1 MCLIDFVRLRLT
13 GRGYAACVRG
23 SGRPSSRSA
32 SRARVTASVLIALA
46 LAACLTVGREFPVDK
61 VSGIAIGTTTR
72 DEIHRMF
79 GEPWRTGLED
89 GRRTWTYGHYRY
101 KLFGTT
107 ETLDLVVRFDPN
119 GVVASYTF
127 NAAPPLPGTL

>member
-1 MCLIDFVRLRLT
+1 MSRESLAKP
-13 GRGYAACVRG
+13 AAAG
-23 SGRPSSRSA
+23 A
-32 SRARVTASVLIALA
+32 LVLLLA
-46 LAACLTVGREFPVDK
+46 GCLTVGRDFPADRV
-61 VSGIAIGTTTR
+61 GEIEIGHTTR

-89 GRRTWTYGHYRY
+89 GRRTWTYGRYRY

-107 ETLDLVVRFDPN
+107 ETRDLVVRFDAL

-127 NAAPPLPGTL
+127 NSAPPLEGSL

>member
-1 MCLIDFVRLRLT
+1 MTRESL
-13 GRGYAACVRG
+13 
-23 SGRPSSRSA
+23 
-32 SRARVTASVLIALA
+32 ARTVVATALA
-46 LAACLTVGREFPVDK
+46 LALGGCLTVGRDFPADQV
-61 VSGIAIGTTTR
+61 GQIEIGHTTR

-107 ETLDLVVRFDPN
+107 ETRDLVVRFDGN

-127 NAAPPLPGTL
+127 NSAPPLEGSL

>member
-1 MCLIDFVRLRLT
+1 MKLARL
-13 GRGYAACVRG
+13 GRGIVCALV
-23 SGRPSSRSA
+23 S
-32 SRARVTASVLIALA
+32 LA
-46 LAACLTVGREFPVDK
+46 LAACLTVGREFDTDK
-61 VSGIAIGTTTR
+61 VGQIAIGHTTR
-72 DEIHRMF
+72 DEVHRMF

-107 ETLDLVVRFDPN
+107 ETRDLVIRFDPS

-127 NAAPPLPGTL
+127 NAAPPLEGSL

>member
-1 MCLIDFVRLRLT
+1 MKLE
-13 GRGYAACVRG
+13 
-23 SGRPSSRSA
+23 RPL
-32 SRARVTASVLIALA
+32 RVTACLVVSLA
-46 LAACLTVGREFPVDK
+46 LAGCLTVGREFPTDRVGQI
-61 VSGIAIGTTTR
+61 SIGHTTR
-72 DEIHRMF
+72 DEVHRMF

-107 ETLDLVVRFDPN
+107 ETRDLVIRFDPN

-127 NAAPPLPGTL
+127 NAAPPLEGSL